1 MYELEKSCGA
11 IWRQEKSCTL
21 NVESTNNLIR
31 SVVNLYP
38 LNEA

>member
-11 IWRQEKSCTL
+11 IWRQEKSTL